1 MKPGTPT
8 TARFATVLIG
18 LATFLVGCAQPDGGT
33 TYRVGN
39 SPSGLTSAEAQR
51 ELIRET
57 LAIQIKPPLDTP
69 LQLINAALP
78 AYPIRPKRQGV
89 EGSVRLQFRVL
100 ADGSV
105 SNVTV
110 VESPND
116 ELSAAA
122 REAVAQ
128 WKFSPVSR
136 NGAGV
141 TLKFAFTYRFELG
154 LTPSR

>member
-1 MKPGTPT
+1 MPFTQARFT
-8 TARFATVLIG
+8 TA
-18 LATFLVGCAQPDGGT
+18 LVTLTLLGACAQPLGGT
-33 TYRVGN
+33 SYRVGN

-78 AYPIRPKRQGV
+78 EYPIRPKRQGV

-105 SNVTV
+105 SDLTV

-122 REAVAQ
+122 RDAVAQ

-141 TLKFAFTYRFELG
+141 TLKFAFAYRFELNV
-154 LTPSR
+154 TPSR